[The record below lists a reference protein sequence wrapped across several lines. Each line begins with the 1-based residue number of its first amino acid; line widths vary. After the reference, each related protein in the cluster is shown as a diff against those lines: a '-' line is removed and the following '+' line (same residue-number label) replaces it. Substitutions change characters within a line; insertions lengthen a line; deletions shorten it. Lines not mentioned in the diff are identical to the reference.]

1 MANNGILDLNT
12 EDQEIKDSNLG
23 LTGDITGGQD
33 TGDLDGD
40 LLLTPRESKGLEA
53 AAFATMIGQAPTTG
67 NLIGDFFS
75 TLAQTGPASLAAYK
89 ERLSIKEKE
98 AEYKSKKESLA
109 SKLQPKTYYRMV
121 DGDLFPVVMTAKEYY
136 EQSNLNPGSLIPY
149 FDPGKYMEMFYDNRE
164 GSDTFGQNV
173 KYSASKAA
181 ILNEYRMKKGMD
193 PAFLPK
199 DEEVTVYDDNQ
210 TNFNL
215 VKQTMKMSEFK
226 KKFAGKSEEYMANVK
241 TQEPGTEDPFSYKN
255 KVTKYLDVNQRA
267 RERQQTLKP
276 RLVAA
281 SGMLDYRKT
290 IVDAIAKQ
298 KGTTG
303 PVKDVTLGIGNIVGF
318 VQQGIDAFGV
328 AMYGDKKG
336 SELAAAEAKKM
347 HNDRGGDEA
356 VKNYLKKLEKQR
368 DLTTA
373 EQKLLDLY
381 TGKLKP
387 ADELYAS
394 AQTIKTAVTQLVYMV
409 AKTRESG
416 GKFSVPDIEFAFQSI
431 GDGSNI
437 ISLQKGI
444 DTIMGETISSL
455 MQSAESA
462 YFEYGQEPLTKADLY
477 NHPEFA
483 PFKNI
488 IEYDAQRRL
497 TTGRMLR
504 DERDQY
510 LKVFPEGSA
519 IYNLFKSYGEEE
531 ESVDGSNPTTNPLLK
546 KKKEM
551 EQF

>member
-1 MANNGILDLNT
+1 MANGIKDLNT
-12 EDQEIKDSNLG
+12 EEQEIKDSNLG

-40 LLLTPRESKGLEA
+40 LLLSPRESKGLEA

-98 AEYKSKKESLA
+98 AEYKSQKQSLA

-136 EQSNLNPGSLIPY
+136 AESQLNPGSLIPY

-181 ILNEYRMKKGMD
+181 ILNEYRMKNGMN

-226 KKFAGKSEEYMANVK
+226 KKFAGKSEEYMANVN

-255 KVTKYLDVNQRA
+255 KSTKYLDKNQRA
-267 RERQQTLKP
+267 RETQEGLKP

-290 IVDAIAKQ
+290 IVDALAKQ

-303 PVKDVTLGIGNIVGF
+303 PVKDVTLGFGNLVGF

-336 SELAAAEAKKM
+336 SQLAAAEANKL
-347 HNDRGGDEA
+347 HNDRGGDQA
-356 VKNYLKKLEKQR
+356 VKNYLEKLEKQR

-510 LKVFPEGSA
+510 LKVFPEGSN
-519 IYNLFKSYGEEE
+519 IYNLFKSFGEEE
-531 ESVDGSNPTTNPLLK
+531 ESIDGSNPTTNPLLEEK
-546 KKKEM
+546 KKKR
-551 EQF
+551 QF

>member
-1 MANNGILDLNT
+1 
-12 EDQEIKDSNLG
+12 
-23 LTGDITGGQD
+23 
-33 TGDLDGD
+33 
-40 LLLTPRESKGLEA
+40 
-53 AAFATMIGQAPTTG
+53 
-67 NLIGDFFS
+67 
-75 TLAQTGPASLAAYK
+75 
-89 ERLSIKEKE
+89 
-98 AEYKSKKESLA
+98 
-109 SKLQPKTYYRMV
+109 
-121 DGDLFPVVMTAKEYY
+121 
-136 EQSNLNPGSLIPY
+136 
-149 FDPGKYMEMFYDNRE
+149 
-164 GSDTFGQNV
+164 
-173 KYSASKAA
+173 
-181 ILNEYRMKKGMD
+181 
-193 PAFLPK
+193 
-199 DEEVTVYDDNQ
+199 
-210 TNFNL
+210 
-215 VKQTMKMSEFK
+215 
-226 KKFAGKSEEYMANVK
+226 MANVK

-255 KVTKYLDVNQRA
+255 KSTKYLDKNQRA
-267 RERQQTLKP
+267 RETQEALKP
-276 RLVAA
+276 RLVSA

-303 PVKDVTLGIGNIVGF
+303 PVKDVTLGIGNVVGF

-328 AMYGDKKG
+328 ALYGDKKG
-336 SELAAAEAKKM
+336 SQLAAAEAKKL

-356 VKNYLKKLEKQR
+356 VKNYLQKLEGQR
-368 DLTTA
+368 KLTTA

-510 LKVFPEGSA
+510 LKVFPEGST

-531 ESVDGSNPTTNPLLK
+531 ESVDGSNNTTKDLLQK
-546 KKKEM
+546 KNKGKK
-551 EQF
+551 F

>member
-1 MANNGILDLNT
+1 MANGIKDLNT

-40 LLLTPRESKGLEA
+40 LLLSPRESKGLEA

-98 AEYKSKKESLA
+98 AEYKSQKQSLA

-136 EQSNLNPGSLIPY
+136 AESQLNPGSLIPY

-181 ILNEYRMKKGMD
+181 ILNEYRMKNGMN

-226 KKFAGKSEEYMANVK
+226 KKFAGKSEEYMANVN

-255 KVTKYLDVNQRA
+255 KSTKYLDKNQRA
-267 RERQQTLKP
+267 RETQEGLKP

-290 IVDAIAKQ
+290 IVDALAKQ

-303 PVKDVTLGIGNIVGF
+303 PVKDVTLGFGNLVGF

-336 SELAAAEAKKM
+336 SQLAAAEANKL
-347 HNDRGGDEA
+347 HNDRGGDQA
-356 VKNYLKKLEKQR
+356 VKNYLEKLEKQR

-510 LKVFPEGSA
+510 LKVFPEGSN
-519 IYNLFKSYGEEE
+519 IYNLFKSFGEEE
-531 ESVDGSNPTTNPLLK
+531 ESIDGSNPTTNPLLEEK
-546 KKKEM
+546 KKKR
-551 EQF
+551 QF

>member
-1 MANNGILDLNT
+1 MANGIKDLNT

-89 ERLSIKEKE
+89 ERLSVKEKE

-121 DGDLFPVVMTAKEYY
+121 EGDLFPVVMTAKEYY
-136 EQSNLNPGSLIPY
+136 AESQLNPGSLIPY

-164 GSDTFGQNV
+164 GSDTFGENV

-181 ILNEYRMKKGMD
+181 ILNEYRMKNGME

-199 DEEVTVYDDNQ
+199 DEEITVYDNNQ

-215 VKQTMKMSEFK
+215 VKQTMKTSEYK
-226 KKFAGKSEEYMANVK
+226 KKYADKSPEYMAKVL
-241 TQEPGTEDPFSYKN
+241 TQDPGSEDPFDYQN
-255 KVTKYLDVNQRA
+255 KVTKYLDKNQRA
-267 RERQQTLKP
+267 RETQEALKP
-276 RLVAA
+276 RLVSA

-328 AMYGDKKG
+328 ALYGDKKG
-336 SELAAAEAKKM
+336 SQLAAAEAKKL

-356 VKNYLKKLEKQR
+356 VKKYLQKLEGQR
-368 DLTTA
+368 KLTTA

-462 YFEYGQEPLTKADLY
+462 YFEYGEKPLTKADLY

-531 ESVDGSNPTTNPLLK
+531 ESIDGSNSTTKDLLQK
-546 KKKEM
+546 KNKGKK
-551 EQF
+551 F

>member
-1 MANNGILDLNT
+1 MANGIKDLNT
-12 EDQEIKDSNLG
+12 EDQEITDSNLG

-136 EQSNLNPGSLIPY
+136 AESKLNPGSLIPY

-255 KVTKYLDVNQRA
+255 KSTKYLDKNQRA
-267 RERQQTLKP
+267 RETQEALKP
-276 RLVAA
+276 RLVSA

-303 PVKDVTLGIGNIVGF
+303 PVKDVTLGIGNVVGF

-328 AMYGDKKG
+328 ALYGDKKG
-336 SELAAAEAKKM
+336 SQLAAAEAKKL

-356 VKNYLKKLEKQR
+356 VKNYLQKLEGQR
-368 DLTTA
+368 KLTTA

-510 LKVFPEGSA
+510 LKVFPEGST

-531 ESVDGSNPTTNPLLK
+531 ESVDGSNNTTKDLLQK
-546 KKKEM
+546 KNKGKK
-551 EQF
+551 F